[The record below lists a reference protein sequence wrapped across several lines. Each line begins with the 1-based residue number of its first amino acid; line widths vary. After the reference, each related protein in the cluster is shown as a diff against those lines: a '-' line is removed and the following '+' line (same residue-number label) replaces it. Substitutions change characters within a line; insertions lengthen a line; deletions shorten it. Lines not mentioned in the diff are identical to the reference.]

1 MFNFLNQSNKL
12 YAPVNGQLMPI
23 AKVPD
28 KMFASKSMGDGF
40 AVQPSDGQIVS
51 PVDGKITMVAGAK
64 HALGLKAKDGT
75 EYLIHMGI
83 DTVALDGAG
92 FDILTAVGK
101 KVHHGQP
108 IATFD
113 LPTAEAAG
121 KATVVVVVVLQK
133 EDVIPALREKAVHA
147 DDLVADL
154 DTESQAG

>member
-12 YAPVNGQLMPI
+12 YAPVNGQLIPI
-23 AKVPD
+23 TKVPD
-28 KMFASKSMGDGF
+28 KMFASEAMGDGF
-40 AVQPSDGQIVS
+40 AVHPNDSQIVS
-51 PVDGKITMVAGAK
+51 PVDGKITMIAGTK

-83 DTVALDGAG
+83 DTVALNGAG

-108 IATFD
+108 LATFD
-113 LPTAEAAG
+113 LKTAEAAG
-121 KATVVVVVVLQK
+121 KSTVVVVVVLQK
-133 EDVIPALREKAVHA
+133 EDAMPTLTEKSVHA

-154 DTESQAG
+154 NAESQAG